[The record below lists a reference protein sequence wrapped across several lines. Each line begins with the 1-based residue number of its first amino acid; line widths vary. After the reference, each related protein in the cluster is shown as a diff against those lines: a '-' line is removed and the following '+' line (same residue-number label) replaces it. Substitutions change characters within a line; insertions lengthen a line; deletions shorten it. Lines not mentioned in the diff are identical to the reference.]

1 MTGLVAVHRRAHGYL
16 CPVCGGPQSPIAMMA
31 TLGGFLRMRLHDDLG
46 CDGCGARLVLKPT
59 YDRIVTLGFQLLHA
73 VILIIATLMR

>member
-1 MTGLVAVHRRAHGYL
+1 
-16 CPVCGGPQSPIAMMA
+16 MMA

-59 YDRIVTLGFQLLHA
+59 YDCIVTLGFQLLHG